1 MEQIIAAKS
10 QTLIS
15 SLDFSQKDA
24 PIADYI
30 TSRQSIK
37 IFSVGQPFKSNGVKL
52 IRIPIQT
59 TGAFVDMST
68 FTLSATV
75 RNNDQ
80 TNALQLLGGSLGCM
94 MQEGRVYL
102 SNIETERVS
111 YMGRTE
117 AMLERFLPWEK
128 RVMRYNQ
135 GFGYES
141 GNLEGNFVSTSIDAH
156 GTTKALWSPMSLG
169 ICQQKN
175 YLPVAFLTN
184 CIVELLLCGTGS
196 DCCNTDV
203 AAGVSGSTNWQLEDV
218 VVLCDVVNVQSS
230 LLTSLS
236 KFLLG
241 GGNLTLAPKLYST
254 TLFSI
259 GSSPDAQIVH
269 ARAYTRLNSAFISF
283 WKSAGVGG
291 DHPGAHKAVNTFYL
305 DGTHGLSLQTMCGER
320 AYPDHRCAD
329 YNQFWMR
336 LLMALGIHNSGT
348 SINIMRPQCLSNSFI
363 AAVDFESTPGQ
374 ASHSG
379 LSTHNAQLVFDLK
392 NISDADIVY
401 VCCFHDSLISIEQDG
416 CSVAI

>member
-37 IFSVGQPFKSNGVKL
+37 IFTVGQPFKPDGVKL

-75 RNNDQ
+75 RNNDG
-80 TNALQLLGGSLGCM
+80 TNALQFLGGSLGCT

-128 RVMRYNQ
+128 RVMRYNE
-135 GFGYES
+135 GFGYSS
-141 GNLEGNFVSTSIDAH
+141 GGLEGNFVSNSIPAH

-184 CIVELLLCGTGS
+184 CIVELLLCGSGE
-196 DCCNTDV
+196 DCTNTDV
-203 AAGVSGSTNWQLEDV
+203 VAGVSGSTSFQLEDV
-218 VVLCDVVNVQSS
+218 VILMDVVNVQSS

-236 KFLLG
+236 KHLLG
-241 GGNLTLAPKLYST
+241 GGSLTLAPKLYST
-254 TLFSI
+254 TMFSV

-269 ARAYTRLNSAFISF
+269 ARAYTRLNSAFLSF
-283 WKSAGVGG
+283 WKTGGVGG
-291 DHPGAHKAVNTFYL
+291 EHPGAHKAVNTFYL
-305 DGTHGLSLQTMCGER
+305 DSSQGLSLQTMCGEKV
-320 AYPDHRCAD
+320 YPDHKCDD

-348 SINIMRPQCLSNSFI
+348 SINIMRPQYLSNAFL
-363 AAVDFESTPGQ
+363 AAVDFENVPGQ

-379 LSTHNAQLVFDLK
+379 LSTHNAQLCFDLK
-392 NISDADIVY
+392 GISDADIVY
-401 VCCFHDSLISIEQDG
+401 VTCFHDSLISIEQDG